1 MRELTLQ
8 SEAEMEAFG
17 RALAETLEPGDV
29 LALAGDLGAGKTTLT
44 KAIAAGL
51 GVTEPVTS
59 PTFTIVTE
67 HRSGRIPLFHF
78 DVYRLEDGQEFLDL
92 GGDEY
97 LDAGGVSI
105 IEWADRIAEILPDE
119 TKFIKLEY
127 GQKEGERICQ
137 CFF

>member
-127 GQKEGERICQ
+127 GQKEGERICR